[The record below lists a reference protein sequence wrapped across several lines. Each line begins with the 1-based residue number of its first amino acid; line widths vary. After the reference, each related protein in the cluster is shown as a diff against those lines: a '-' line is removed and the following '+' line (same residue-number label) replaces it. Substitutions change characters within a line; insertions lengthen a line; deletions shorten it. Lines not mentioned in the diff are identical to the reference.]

1 MAVIGVLSLQ
11 GDFEKHGRAVSRLGY
26 EPVFIKDKKAL
37 EQCDK
42 LIIPGG
48 ESTTFLKLIDKLD
61 FRSDLVEF
69 GHHKSIMGTCAGLI
83 VLSAKTDDP
92 QSEPLGLID
101 ISVIRNAYGR
111 QIDSFSDTVEI
122 KLAHEISTFKGV
134 FIRAP
139 KIESTGS
146 GVKALGHHEG
156 NVVVAANDHVL
167 VTTFHPEL
175 TEDPRIHQYF
185 IEQMGSG

>member
-1 MAVIGVLSLQ
+1 MAGIGVLSLQ
-11 GDFEKHGRAVSRLGY
+11 GDFAKHGRAIRLLGY
-26 EPVFIKDKKAL
+26 EPVFVKDKKAL
-37 EQCDK
+37 QQCDQ

-61 FRSDLVEF
+61 LRTALVEF
-69 GHHKSIMGTCAGLI
+69 GNHKSILGTCAGLI
-83 VLSAKTDDP
+83 VLAARVDDV

-111 QIDSFSDTVEI
+111 QIDSFSEPVEI
-122 KLAHEISTFKGV
+122 KLMHEISTFKGV

-139 KIESTGS
+139 KIESMGS
-146 GVKALGHHEG
+146 DVKALGTHEG
-156 NVVVAANDHVL
+156 NVVIAANDHIL

-175 TEDPRIHQYF
+175 TDDLKIHRYF
-185 IEQMGSG
+185 IEEMG